1 MTKNDDSDG
10 ELPCKLRAKNL
21 IFRFLQSKARI
32 QIWLFEQKDL
42 RIKYCIIASQV
53 ALVVPN
59 PSATGFMASQEAVI
73 TRVAA
78 LGRGATTTGFK
89 RFLALTEASKYK
101 KNGPSGS
108 FFIHNEEWN

>member
-1 MTKNDDSDG
+1 MTTDKSAIDNG
-10 ELPCKLRAKNL
+10 MHLERPLVFEFNL
-21 IFRFLQSKARI
+21 FFL
-32 QIWLFEQKDL
+32 LFFF
-42 RIKYCIIASQV
+42 YFVASQV

>member
-1 MTKNDDSDG
+1 
-10 ELPCKLRAKNL
+10 
-21 IFRFLQSKARI
+21 
-32 QIWLFEQKDL
+32 
-42 RIKYCIIASQV
+42 
-53 ALVVPN
+53 
-59 PSATGFMASQEAVI
+59 MASQEAVI